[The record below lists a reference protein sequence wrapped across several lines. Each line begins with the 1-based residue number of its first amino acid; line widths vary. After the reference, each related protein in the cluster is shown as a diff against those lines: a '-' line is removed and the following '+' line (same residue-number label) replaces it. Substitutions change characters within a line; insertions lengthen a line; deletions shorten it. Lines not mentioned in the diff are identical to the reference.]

1 MSVDAIRTKVRQRRR
16 EPAHATPAR
25 DISAAPARGKA
36 TVKDVARAAGVSIT
50 TVSRVLNNPGLV
62 ASDKQDAV
70 QRALQSLDYIPNQLA
85 RSLISRRSRAIGLV
99 VPTISNPV
107 FAPTIAAI
115 ERRLD
120 AAGYALLIHCCERD
134 PERELA
140 QVRALIERGVD
151 GLIIT
156 GSVHVPELAA
166 LLARTKLP
174 YVSQDI
180 SLEQPM
186 GPSIA
191 LDNARA
197 METAVDHLYEM
208 GHRAIAVLSGPIHNT
223 PPVRDRYR
231 GAVAHIRNL
240 GLALSDEWL
249 AVADDYDSSSIRA
262 AARRLLDGEQRWTA
276 VACTGDIL
284 ALGLV
289 AEARAKGLSVPR
301 DLSIVGCGDTD
312 MGQYVDPP
320 LTTVAMPFAEMGEMA
335 AQNLLAVLAGDSP
348 PPTLVLPHRLIV
360 RQSVAARR

>member
-1 MSVDAIRTKVRQRRR
+1 MDAVR
-16 EPAHATPAR
+16 
-25 DISAAPARGKA
+25 SKARGRRSTAPHTAAVPESSIRLAQGKV
-36 TVKDVARAAGVSIT
+36 TVKDVARAAGVSVT
-50 TVSRVLNNPGLV
+50 TVSRVLNNPDLV

-85 RSLISRRSRAIGLV
+85 RSLISRRSKAIGLV

-134 PERELA
+134 PARELA

-156 GSVHVPELAA
+156 GSVHLPELSAV
-166 LLARTKLP
+166 LARNQLP

-180 SLEQPM
+180 ALGHPM

-197 METAVDHLYEM
+197 METAVDHLHEM
-208 GHRAIAVLSGPIHNT
+208 GHRDIAVLSGPIHNT
-223 PPVRDRYR
+223 PPVRDRYL
-231 GAVAHIRNL
+231 GAIARIRSL
-240 GLALSDEWL
+240 GLDPPDGWL
-249 AVADDYDSSSIRA
+249 AIAADYDSRSIRVA
-262 AARRLLDGEQRWTA
+262 AHRLLDYHPAPTA

-284 ALGLV
+284 VLGLV
-289 AEARAKGLSVPR
+289 AEVHAKGLSVPQ

-335 AQNLLAVLAGDSP
+335 AQNLLAALAGDAP
-348 PPTLVLPHRLIV
+348 KATTVLPHRLIV
-360 RQSVAARR
+360 RQSVAARC

>member
-1 MSVDAIRTKVRQRRR
+1 VDTGGTNVKRLQR
-16 EPAHATPAR
+16 EP
-25 DISAAPARGKA
+25 SAPLPGKA

-62 ASDKQDAV
+62 ALDKQDAV
-70 QRALQSLDYIPNQLA
+70 QRALRSLDYIPNQLA
-85 RSLISRRSRAIGLV
+85 RSLISRRSKAIGLV

-107 FAPTIAAI
+107 FAPTIGAI

-134 PERELA
+134 PERELS

-156 GSVHVPELAA
+156 GSVHLPELAA
-166 LLARTKLP
+166 VLARYKLP

-180 SLEQPM
+180 SLDQPM

-197 METAVDHLYEM
+197 METAVDHLYEQ
-208 GHRAIAVLSGPIHNT
+208 GHRSIAVLSGPIHNT
-223 PPVRDRYR
+223 PPVRDRYL
-231 GAVAHIRNL
+231 GALERIRDL
-240 GLALSDEWL
+240 GLAPPDDWLS
-249 AVADDYDSSSIRA
+249 VAEDYDSSSIRV
-262 AARRLLDGEQRWTA
+262 AARRLLNSEHRPTA
-276 VACTGDIL
+276 VTCTGDIL
-284 ALGLV
+284 VLGLV
-289 AEARAKGLSVPR
+289 AEARAKGLGVPQ

-320 LTTVAMPFAEMGEMA
+320 LTTVAMPFGEMGEMA
-335 AQNLLAVLAGDSP
+335 AQNLLALLAGASP
-348 PPTLVLPHRLIV
+348 PSAMVLPHRLII
-360 RQSVAARR
+360 RHSVAARR

>member
-1 MSVDAIRTKVRQRRR
+1 L
-16 EPAHATPAR
+16 
-25 DISAAPARGKA
+25 APLLGKA

-85 RSLISRRSRAIGLV
+85 RSLISRRSKAIGLV

-107 FAPTIAAI
+107 FAPTIGAI

-151 GLIIT
+151 GLIVT

-166 LLARTKLP
+166 VLARNKLP
-174 YVSQDI
+174 HVSQDI
-180 SLEQPM
+180 SRGQPL

-191 LDNARA
+191 LDNAGA
-197 METAVDHLYEM
+197 MESAVDHLHEM
-208 GHRAIAVLSGPIHNT
+208 GHRDIAVLSGPIHNT
-223 PPVRDRYR
+223 PPVRDRYL
-231 GAVAHIRNL
+231 GAVARIRNL
-240 GLALSDEWL
+240 GLSLPDAWL
-249 AVADDYDSSSIRA
+249 AVADNYDSLSIRA
-262 AARRLLDGEQRWTA
+262 AARRLLDCESAPTA

-284 ALGLV
+284 VLGLV
-289 AEARAKGLSVPR
+289 AEARAKGLGVPQ

-335 AQNLLAVLAGDSP
+335 ADNLLALLAGGSP
-348 PPTLVLPHRLIV
+348 ASTMVLPHRLMI
-360 RQSVAARR
+360 RQSVAVRR

>member
-1 MSVDAIRTKVRQRRR
+1 VEVTRGKVRRRRR
-16 EPAHATPAR
+16 ESVRAAAVR
-25 DISAAPARGKA
+25 DVSAGPLRGKA

-85 RSLISRRSRAIGLV
+85 RSLISRRSKAIGLV

-107 FAPTIAAI
+107 FAPTIGAI

-134 PERELA
+134 PERELS

-166 LLARTKLP
+166 VLARTKLP

-180 SLEQPM
+180 SLDQPM

-197 METAVDHLYEM
+197 METVVDHLYEM
-208 GHRAIAVLSGPIHNT
+208 GHRDIAVLSGPVHNT
-223 PPVRDRYR
+223 PPVRDRYF
-231 GAVAHIRNL
+231 GAVARIRDL
-240 GLALSDEWL
+240 GMALPDAWL
-249 AVADDYDSSSIRA
+249 SVADDYDSSSIRV
-262 AARRLLDGEQRWTA
+262 AARRLLDCDHRPTA

-284 ALGLV
+284 VLGLV
-289 AEARAKGLSVPR
+289 AEARTKGLSVPL

-335 AQNLLAVLAGDSP
+335 AQNLLALLAGDSP
-348 PPTLVLPHRLIV
+348 PSAMVLPHRLII